1 MVVGHTD
8 FLQDKKIILLES
20 APEKKDFKLTERY
33 SNRTCAISPSTVG
46 LFQSESAK
54 SYIVALSFSDNY
66 VLNFIALIN
75 TINTIMHLMILAL
88 LKSNEINFKI
98 TDIGA
103 WDEILQMRCQPVKR
117 MQVSVHKMNV
127 CQW

>member
-20 APEKKDFKLTERY
+20 APEKKEFKLSERY
-33 SNRTCAISPSTVG
+33 SNRTCAISPATVG
-46 LFQSESAK
+46 LFQSESAEP
-54 SYIVALSFSDNY
+54 YIVALSFSDNY

-117 MQVSVHKMNV
+117 MQVSVRKMNI
-127 CQW
+127 CEW